1 MILISHRGNINSKKP
16 ELENSPEYIRKVIEL
31 GYECEVD
38 VWYKDSKLFLG
49 HDKPEYL
56 LEETL
61 LIEYSDVLWLH
72 CKNLDAIRYF
82 TSIDILGDQ
91 YNYFWHEKDTITLTS
106 QNYIWAYP
114 GKQPVEDSIA
124 VLPEIYNEDTSKA
137 IGVCSDFIQR
147 YKQYI

>member
-16 ELENSPEYIRKVIEL
+16 ELENSPEYIRKAIEL

-38 VWYKDSKLFLG
+38 VWYKDNELFLG

-72 CKNLDAIRYF
+72 CKNLDSIRHF
-82 TSIDILGDQ
+82 TSIDTLGDQ

-114 GKQPVEDSIA
+114 GKQPIEGSIA
-124 VLPEIYNEDTSKA
+124 VLPEIYNEDISKV

-147 YKQYI
+147 YL